1 MFKGN
6 FFMRC
11 DATRNIRAKSLI
23 IILILLLF
31 YAQIS
36 LFLGILTNHLS

>member
-1 MFKGN
+1 
-6 FFMRC
+6 MRC
-11 DATRNIRAKSLI
+11 DAMRNIRAKSLI

-36 LFLGILTNHLS
+36 LFLGILTNYLS

>member
-1 MFKGN
+1 MFKGK

-11 DATRNIRAKSLI
+11 DAMRNIRAKSLI

-31 YAQIS
+31 YAQNS
-36 LFLGILTNHLS
+36 LFLGILTNYLS